1 MHRLFTCAH
10 LLASVRVVRN
20 AALAAIAYYIQTSRS
35 RICVSGSL
43 RVPLLS
49 RKRERER
56 ERGERKENGVY
67 GGSRR
72 RVAISG
78 ALCIYNCTFCP
89 AAADSGSIRR
99 KQVHRTR
106 GNEGRGGATPW
117 VQAISLDHY
126 PVCAFLPTSR
136 KGRKE
141 QKLGIKEE
149 DGREEIKG
157 HNI

>member
-1 MHRLFTCAH
+1 MR
-10 LLASVRVVRN
+10 VRVF
-20 AALAAIAYYIQTSRS
+20 ACTTTFQ
-35 RICVSGSL
+35 
-43 RVPLLS
+43 
-49 RKRERER
+49 KERER

-106 GNEGRGGATPW
+106 GNEERGGATPW